1 MTVARDRA
9 SPVAAIVL
17 AGGRSIR
24 FGSDKLVFPLFG
36 QPLLH
41 HALRIAAACAD
52 EVVVVIA
59 PHAPIPDLPADVST
73 PIRFARDPEPGVGPL
88 AGLVAGLA
96 ATSAPVALVLGGDMP
111 WVPPAIGALLLA
123 AVARQEGA
131 EAAALEEGHD
141 LRPLPLAVRTL
152 AARVTGQLLLGGGE
166 RRLRALMMMLVTTA
180 IPEAVWRTVDP
191 DGAALRDVDMPGDI
205 GPGRPQGDA

>member
-1 MTVARDRA
+1 MSAPRDHA

-24 FGSDKLVFPLFG
+24 FGSDKLAAPLSG

-41 HALRIAAACAD
+41 HTLRVAAACAD
-52 EVVVVIA
+52 EIIVVIA
-59 PHAPIPDLPADVST
+59 PDAPIPALPTDIPT
-73 PIRFARDPEPGVGPL
+73 PVRFARDPEPGVGPL

-96 ATSAPVALVLGGDMP
+96 ATSAPVAVVLGGDMP
-111 WVPPAIGALLLA
+111 WVPPGICALLLA
-123 AVARQEGA
+123 AVAREGGA
-131 EAAALEEGHD
+131 EAAALEEGKV

-166 RRLRALMMMLVTTA
+166 RRLRALMTMLVTAA
-180 IPEAVWRTVDP
+180 IPETVWRGIDAA
-191 DGAALRDVDMPGDI
+191 GAALRDVDTPGDL
-205 GPGRPQGDA
+205 GPGTQEDDT